1 LDSTRSSGDI
11 FILTKKSA
19 IETERQNMNDH
30 PVTAI
35 SISEKT
41 EDTLRKVPDPC
52 VVVIFGASGD
62 LTRRKLLPALFSL
75 TCEGLSPEHFA
86 VVGVAR
92 SDLSDDSFRQKI
104 EESIANYSRIKPDD
118 FCQKW
123 PDFTNNL
130 FYHQADYDDPAGYQG
145 LIKLL
150 SRINEE
156 RNIQCNYLFYL
167 ATPPT
172 LYPIIVKQ
180 LGQASLAQQT
190 KASWRRTIIEKPFGH
205 DLPSAVELNNQVHRV
220 FDESQ
225 VYRIDHYLGKE
236 TVQNLLVFRFANAI
250 FEPLWNRNYIDHVQI
265 TVAEEVGLGSRAG
278 YYDTAGVMR
287 DMFQNHL
294 LQLLTLTAM
303 EPPAEFNATALRD
316 EKVKVLKAVR
326 PIKAEEIG
334 QYTVRAQYRTYRDEA
349 GVAPGTETP
358 TFATLKLYVDNWRWR
373 NVPFYLRSGKALA
386 SKVTEISIQFRHV
399 PHLMFPLPPGEQ
411 LPPNVLGL
419 CIQPNE
425 GMNLRLETKIP
436 GAGMRT
442 RPVDMIF
449 HYEQDFGKDT
459 LPDAYE
465 RLILDALHGDASLF
479 TRSDE
484 IELAW
489 SLIDPVLQGWA
500 SEHAPVLAF
509 YESET
514 WGPGKADEFIQADGR
529 EWLSGCS
536 KKVSKEF

>member
-1 LDSTRSSGDI
+1 MWYEQGGA
-11 FILTKKSA
+11 K
-19 IETERQNMNDH
+19 MNDA
-30 PVTAI
+30 VI
-35 SISEKT
+35 SSNPEIT
-41 EDTLRKVPDPC
+41 NDTLRKVPDPC

-62 LTRRKLLPALFSL
+62 LTRRKLMSALFSL
-75 TCEGLSPEHFA
+75 TCEGLTPEYFA

-92 SDLSDDSFRQKI
+92 SNMDDDSFRERIQEGI
-104 EESIANYSRIKPDD
+104 ETHSRIKPDEL
-118 FCQKW
+118 CQKW
-123 PDFTNNL
+123 PDFGSNL
-130 FYHQADYDDPAGYQG
+130 FYHQANYDNPEDYQG

-150 SRINEE
+150 TKINKEQK
-156 RNIQCNYLFYL
+156 IQCNYLFYL
-167 ATPPT
+167 ATPPNLSPT
-172 LYPIIVKQ
+172 IVKQ
-180 LGQASLAQQT
+180 LGQAGLAQQT
-190 KASWRRTIIEKPFGH
+190 KDSWRRIIIEKPFGH
-205 DLPSAVELNNQVHRV
+205 DLASAMDLNKQIHQV

-236 TVQNLLVFRFANAI
+236 TVQNLLVFRFGNAI

-278 YYDTAGVMR
+278 YYDTAGVIR

-303 EPPAEFNATALRD
+303 EPPAEFNATSLRD

-326 PIKAEEIG
+326 PIKPDGVE
-334 QYTVRAQYRTYRDEA
+334 QYTVRGQYRTYRDEK
-349 GVAPGTETP
+349 GVSPGTETP
-358 TFATLKLYVDNWRWR
+358 TFAILKLFIDNWRWR

-386 SKVTEISIQFRHV
+386 DKVTEISIQFRHV
-399 PHLMFPLPPGEQ
+399 PHLMFPLAPGEQ

-425 GMNLRLETKIP
+425 GMNLRFETKIP

-442 RPVDMIF
+442 RRVDMTF
-449 HYEQDFGKDT
+449 LYEQDFGKGT

-465 RLILDALHGDASLF
+465 RLILDALHGDPSLF

-489 SLIDPVLQGWA
+489 SLVDPILQGW
-500 SEHAPVLAF
+500 SNNHAPALTF
-509 YESET
+509 YESGT
-514 WGPGKADEFIQADGR
+514 WGPGKADEFIQTDGR
-529 EWLSGCS
+529 EWLYGCS
-536 KKVSKEF
+536 KGRFAEGG